1 MENILDVLKAMKKAT
16 ARDIAARMKIEPAA
30 ALEML
35 REHEDRFE
43 VAQANGYWWFTQAGD
58 VPAKPEKGQ
67 KAAPPV
73 RITPFELKGMLV
85 EKGPMSADQ
94 LAKITGATAKGVA
107 TMLTNLVTK
116 GEVSREKVGNK
127 FVYSVSAAPVDA
139 APADC
144 VSETAALPG
153 SPVPEVCGQATD
165 AVVKPVE
172 PEVVLALLK
181 KYGPLTTGE
190 LTNEYGRKLN
200 RNFHGMFTAMDVLA
214 ARGLVSKVKNG
225 DLVTWSLPTASQL
238 ADDERETAAKT
249 TAEIVQ
255 DIPVFTARADDLV
268 IPSSRYI
275 SQEIRRTKAK
285 LSSLQKL
292 QGVVRELRRHKNLLV
307 GLRDA

>member
-1 MENILDVLKAMKKAT
+1 MENILDVLKAMEKAS
-16 ARDIAARMKIEPAA
+16 ARDIASRMKIEPQV
-30 ALEML
+30 ALDML
-35 REHEDRFE
+35 REHEGRFE
-43 VAQANGYWWFTQAGD
+43 VVQSNGYWRLPKDGD
-58 VPAKPEKGQ
+58 AQQKSVPQ
-67 KAAPPV
+67 KSAPPV
-73 RITPFELKGMLV
+73 RITPFDLKGVLM
-85 EKGPMSADQ
+85 EKGSLQADQ

-127 FVYSVSAAPVDA
+127 FVYSVPAAPVD
-139 APADC
+139 
-144 VSETAALPG
+144 SEQETAAP
-153 SPVPEVCGQATD
+153 PVLSASEPVDLATAPEVT
-165 AVVKPVE
+165 
-172 PEVVLALLK
+172 
-181 KYGPLTTGE
+181 
-190 LTNEYGRKLN
+190 
-200 RNFHGMFTAMDVLA
+200 
-214 ARGLVSKVKNG
+214 
-225 DLVTWSLPTASQL
+225 
-238 ADDERETAAKT
+238 AKT

>member
-30 ALEML
+30 ALDML

-73 RITPFELKGMLV
+73 RITAFELKGMLV
-85 EKGPMSADQ
+85 EKGPMPADQ

-127 FVYSVSAAPVDA
+127 FVYSVPAAPVD
-139 APADC
+139 
-144 VSETAALPG
+144 SEQETAAPTVELATA
-153 SPVPEVCGQATD
+153 PEVT
-165 AVVKPVE
+165 
-172 PEVVLALLK
+172 
-181 KYGPLTTGE
+181 
-190 LTNEYGRKLN
+190 
-200 RNFHGMFTAMDVLA
+200 
-214 ARGLVSKVKNG
+214 
-225 DLVTWSLPTASQL
+225 
-238 ADDERETAAKT
+238 AKT

-268 IPSSRYI
+268 IPSSRFI
-275 SQEIRRTKAK
+275 SQEIRRTKTK
-285 LSSLQKL
+285 LVNLQKL

>member
-30 ALEML
+30 ALDML

-58 VPAKPEKGQ
+58 APAKPEKGQ
-67 KAAPPV
+67 KATPPV
-73 RITPFELKGMLV
+73 RITAFELEGMLV
-85 EKGPMSADQ
+85 EKGPMPADQ

-116 GEVSREKVGNK
+116 GEVSREKVGSK
-127 FVYSVSAAPVDA
+127 FVYSVPATTTTAAPVDSDTEAA
-139 APADC
+139 APP
-144 VSETAALPG
+144 VSPAPAG
-153 SPVPEVCGQATD
+153 
-165 AVVKPVE
+165 AVQVE
-172 PEVVLALLK
+172 
-181 KYGPLTTGE
+181 
-190 LTNEYGRKLN
+190 
-200 RNFHGMFTAMDVLA
+200 
-214 ARGLVSKVKNG
+214 
-225 DLVTWSLPTASQL
+225 
-238 ADDERETAAKT
+238 DDERETAAKT

-268 IPSSRYI
+268 IPSSRFI

-292 QGVVRELRRHKNLLV
+292 QGVVRQLRRHKNLLV

>member
-30 ALEML
+30 ALGML

-58 VPAKPEKGQ
+58 VPAKPEKIQ

-73 RITPFELKGMLV
+73 RITPFELRGVLV
-85 EKGPMSADQ
+85 EKGPMRADQ
-94 LAKITGATAKGVA
+94 LAKMTGATAKGVT

-127 FVYSVSAAPVDA
+127 FVYSIPAAPVD
-139 APADC
+139 
-144 VSETAALPG
+144 SEQETAAP
-153 SPVPEVCGQATD
+153 PVLSASEPVDLTTAPEVT
-165 AVVKPVE
+165 
-172 PEVVLALLK
+172 
-181 KYGPLTTGE
+181 
-190 LTNEYGRKLN
+190 
-200 RNFHGMFTAMDVLA
+200 
-214 ARGLVSKVKNG
+214 
-225 DLVTWSLPTASQL
+225 
-238 ADDERETAAKT
+238 AKT

-268 IPSSRYI
+268 IPSSRFI